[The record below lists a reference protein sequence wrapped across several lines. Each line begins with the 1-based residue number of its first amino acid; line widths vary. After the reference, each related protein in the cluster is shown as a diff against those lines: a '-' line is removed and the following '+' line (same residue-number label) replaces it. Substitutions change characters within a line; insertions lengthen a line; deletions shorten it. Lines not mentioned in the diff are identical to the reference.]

1 MSTVSPYLF
10 NNTDRI
16 GSDKTDQTQNNVHN
30 TRYANHNL
38 ASFFSENTSNE
49 HVKFAIQQPT
59 MMFSGNTH
67 GNGLN
72 GSVVDNE
79 STLFMKSEQTTP
91 FEKLQL
97 FQRPFAT
104 VPYLGRGSC
113 DPALESQLQHGE
125 VVAGKKSVSTIMDK
139 SFAQYQLY
147 PTDDKMEERVKDAS
161 YTVEEAALDG
171 WVRGGQSTREMSND
185 EIMQHSNRPNGNF

>member
-16 GSDKTDQTQNNVHN
+16 GSDKNDQTQNNVHN
-30 TRYANHNL
+30 TRYANRNL
-38 ASFFSENTSNE
+38 ASFFSENTSSQ
-49 HVKFAIQQPT
+49 HVDFAVQQPT
-59 MMFSGNTH
+59 MTFSGISH

-72 GSVVDNE
+72 GNVIDHE
-79 STLFMKSEQTTP
+79 SNLVIKTEQTKP

-97 FQRPFAT
+97 FQRPFAS

-125 VVAGKKSVSTIMDK
+125 CVAGKKSVSTIMDK
-139 SFAQYQLY
+139 SFSQYQLY
-147 PTDDKMEERVKDAS
+147 PTDNKMEERVNNAS

-171 WVRGGQSTREMSND
+171 WVRGGKSTREMSND
-185 EIMQHSNRPNGNF
+185 EIMQQNNRPNGNF

>member
-16 GSDKTDQTQNNVHN
+16 KSDKSDQTQNNIHN

-38 ASFFSENTSNE
+38 ASFFSENTSSQ
-49 HVKFAIQQPT
+49 HVNFAIQQPT
-59 MMFSGNTH
+59 MNFSGISH

-72 GSVVDNE
+72 GNIVNDE
-79 STLFMKSEQTTP
+79 SNLLIKTEQTLP

-97 FQRPFAT
+97 FQRPFVT
-104 VPYLGRGSC
+104 IPYLGRGSC
-113 DPALESQLQHGE
+113 DPALEAQLQHGE

>member
-1 MSTVSPYLF
+1 MSTVSHYLF

-30 TRYANHNL
+30 TRYANHSL
-38 ASFFSENTSNE
+38 ASFFSENTSSQ
-49 HVKFAIQQPT
+49 HVNFAVQQPT
-59 MMFSGNTH
+59 MTFSGISH

-72 GSVVDNE
+72 GNVIDDE
-79 STLFMKSEQTTP
+79 SNLVIKTEQTKP

-97 FQRPFAT
+97 FQRPFAS

-113 DPALESQLQHGE
+113 DPALEAQLQHGE

-139 SFAQYQLY
+139 SFSQYQLY
-147 PTDDKMEERVKDAS
+147 PTDDKMEERVNDAS

-171 WVRGGQSTREMSND
+171 WVRGGKSTREMSND
-185 EIMQHSNRPNGNF
+185 DIMKQNNRPNGSF

>member
-1 MSTVSPYLF
+1 MSSVSHYLF

-16 GSDKTDQTQNNVHN
+16 GSDKNDQTQNNVHN
-30 TRYANHNL
+30 TRYANHSL
-38 ASFFSENTSNE
+38 ASFFSENTSSQ
-49 HVKFAIQQPT
+49 HVNFAVQQPT
-59 MMFSGNTH
+59 MTFSGISH

-72 GSVVDNE
+72 GNVIDDE
-79 STLFMKSEQTTP
+79 SNLVIKTEQTKP

-97 FQRPFAT
+97 FQRPFAS

-113 DPALESQLQHGE
+113 DPALEAQLQHGE

-139 SFAQYQLY
+139 SFSQYQLY
-147 PTDDKMEERVKDAS
+147 PTDDKMEERVNDAA

-171 WVRGGQSTREMSND
+171 WVRGGKSTREMSND
-185 EIMQHSNRPNGNF
+185 DIMKQNNRPNGSF

>member
-30 TRYANHNL
+30 TRYANHSL
-38 ASFFSENTSNE
+38 ASFFSENTSSQ
-49 HVKFAIQQPT
+49 HVNFAVQQPT
-59 MMFSGNTH
+59 MTFSGISH

-72 GSVVDNE
+72 GNVIDDE
-79 STLFMKSEQTTP
+79 SNLVIKTEQTKP

-97 FQRPFAT
+97 FQRPFAS

-113 DPALESQLQHGE
+113 DPALEAQLQHGE

-139 SFAQYQLY
+139 SFSQYQLY
-147 PTDDKMEERVKDAS
+147 PTDDKMEERVNDAA

-171 WVRGGQSTREMSND
+171 WVRGGKSTREMSND
-185 EIMQHSNRPNGNF
+185 DIMKQNNRPNGSF

>member
-1 MSTVSPYLF
+1 MSSVSPYLF

-16 GSDKTDQTQNNVHN
+16 GSDNSDQTQNNLHN
-30 TRYANHNL
+30 TRYANHSL
-38 ASFFSENTSNE
+38 ASFFSENTTSQ
-49 HVKFAIQQPT
+49 HVNFAVQQPT
-59 MMFSGNTH
+59 MMFSGTSH
-67 GNGLN
+67 GNGLS
-72 GSVVDNE
+72 GSVVDHE
-79 STLFMKSEQTTP
+79 SSLLIKSEQTIP

-97 FQRPFAT
+97 FQRPFAS

-139 SFAQYQLY
+139 SFSQYQLY

-171 WVRGGQSTREMSND
+171 WVRGGKSTREMSND
-185 EIMQHSNRPNGNF
+185 DITQHNNRPNGAF